1 MIESQPFVDP
11 RSEFLGTTYEAH
23 VALCQ
28 HYSSLVFRGRL
39 AIVTLT
45 VAAVSVALG
54 LIPGSGS
61 APNGAGNG
69 LLAYASAW
77 LVALLHAVEVSYVR
91 RFFQVVVS
99 GRDLERRIGLQLYF
113 SRYDQPEGWPLRLI
127 YFFAVAVLLV
137 VALARLWSLSAVVPF
152 RPVVIAVAIVAPFV
166 PLVFSVGRARE
177 YFDQHFRP
185 GGRNEGVSPETA

>member
-1 MIESQPFVDP
+1 MYFVTGYHIVVGIL
-11 RSEFLGTTYEAH
+11 RNTNYIVSARYGK
-23 VALCQ
+23 VWCV
-28 HYSSLVFRGRL
+28 SSSSFCYCKTGD
-39 AIVTLT
+39 
-45 VAAVSVALG
+45 
-54 LIPGSGS
+54 GS

-185 GGRNEGVSPETA
+185 GGRNEGVSPETT